1 MVADHVA
8 TAKKPHFVIHVGY
21 KRELN
26 IHRRLEISNHKIIVR
41 LFNYSLKIGLFLY
54 ILRTKTK
61 YYILYMI
68 NCSKKKFLIKFEALF
83 DYSFI

>member
-26 IHRRLEISNHKIIVR
+26 IHSCLENSNQIIIA
-41 LFNYSLKIGLFLY
+41 K
-54 ILRTKTK
+54 
-61 YYILYMI
+61 
-68 NCSKKKFLIKFEALF
+68 
-83 DYSFI
+83 